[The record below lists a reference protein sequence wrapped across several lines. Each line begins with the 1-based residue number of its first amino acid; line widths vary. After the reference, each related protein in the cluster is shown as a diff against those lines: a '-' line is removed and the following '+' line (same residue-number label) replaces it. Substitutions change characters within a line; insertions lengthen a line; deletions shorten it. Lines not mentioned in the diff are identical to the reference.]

1 MQLNNTHYVFF
12 LGEIKSQSQ
21 IEAMSGVYQVTEIE
35 GKGLLCI
42 ATMEIEKG
50 SLILNENPQ
59 MSAETEE
66 MWSAKWI
73 ESLLKSFNKMS
84 KADQLEYMTNKNN
97 CSWILD
103 MNSNLKSRIGKMEK
117 DSEKAKEICC
127 IYVSYRMND
136 GFRIKTSGF
145 KHSCQPNAVK
155 VQKSIGL
162 FEVRAISNIKT
173 GQEINLNLSIDPF
186 YGFKNKIDRQEIL
199 LNAPPFVICY
209 CDLCES
215 DVDIDANAF
224 KALILEAEELANSRR
239 SLENVREQ
247 VKCYKKMYNVGK
259 TQKIQYYFLYYNVLK
274 LAFNT
279 AKFGWLM
286 FQAAD
291 LKMEAKSLIITMK
304 NFGKFLGDD
313 ATLKSKETIF

>member
-1 MQLNNTHYVFF
+1 
-12 LGEIKSQSQ
+12 
-21 IEAMSGVYQVTEIE
+21 MSSTFKVTEIE
-35 GKGLLCI
+35 GKGLVCI
-42 ATMEIEKG
+42 AMTDISKG

-59 MSAETEE
+59 MSAEQRWGE
-66 MWSAKWI
+66 MGSEKWI
-73 ESLLKSFNKMS
+73 KSLLKSFNEMS
-84 KADQLEYMTNKNN
+84 KANQLEYMTLKNK
-97 CSWILD
+97 CSWLID
-103 MNSNLKSRIGKMEK
+103 RNSALKSRISQMEK
-117 DSEKAKEICC
+117 DSEKADEIFQICC
-127 IYVSYRMND
+127 IYESYRMSD
-136 GFRIKTSGF
+136 GFRIKTSSF

-155 VQKSIGL
+155 VQKSISL

-186 YGFKNKIDRQEIL
+186 YGFKSKIDRQEIL
-199 LNAPPFVICY
+199 LNAPPFVLCS

-215 DVDIDANAF
+215 DIDIDANAF

-259 TQKIQYYFLYYNVLK
+259 TLKIQHYFLYYKVLK

-279 AKFGWLM
+279 AKFGCLM

-291 LKMEAKSLIITMK
+291 LKMEAESLMITMK
-304 NFGKFLGDD
+304 KFGKILGDD
-313 ATLKSKETIF
+313 ATLKSEETIFNGHIAFKICNK

>member
-1 MQLNNTHYVFF
+1 M
-12 LGEIKSQSQ
+12 
-21 IEAMSGVYQVTEIE
+21 MSSTFKVTEIE
-35 GKGLLCI
+35 GKGLVCI
-42 ATMEIEKG
+42 AMTDISKG

-59 MSAETEE
+59 MSAEAEK
-66 MWSAKWI
+66 MGSAKWI
-73 ESLLKSFNKMS
+73 ESLLKSFNEMS
-84 KADQLEYMTNKNN
+84 KANQLEYMTLKSK
-97 CSWILD
+97 CSWLID
-103 MNSNLKSRIGKMEK
+103 RNSALKSRIGQMEK
-117 DSEKAKEICC
+117 DSEKADEIFQICC
-127 IYVSYRMND
+127 IYESYRMSD
-136 GFRIKTSGF
+136 GFRIKTSSF

-155 VQKSIGL
+155 VQKSISL

-173 GQEINLNLSIDPF
+173 GQEINFNLSIDPF

-199 LNAPPFVICY
+199 LNAPPFVLCS

-259 TQKIQYYFLYYNVLK
+259 TLKIQHYFLYYKVLK
-274 LAFNT
+274 LTFDT
-279 AKFGWLM
+279 AKFGWLT

-291 LKMEAKSLIITMK
+291 LKMEAESLMITMK
-304 NFGKFLGDD
+304 KFGKILGDD
-313 ATLKSKETIF
+313 ATLKSEETFFDRFKIGNK

>member
-1 MQLNNTHYVFF
+1 M
-12 LGEIKSQSQ
+12 
-21 IEAMSGVYQVTEIE
+21 MSSTFKVTEIE
-35 GKGLLCI
+35 GKGLVCI
-42 ATMEIEKG
+42 AMTDISKG

-59 MSAETEE
+59 MSAGAEKTGSE
-66 MWSAKWI
+66 KWI
-73 ESLLKSFNKMS
+73 KSLMKSFNEMS
-84 KADQLEYMTNKNN
+84 KANQLEYMMLKNK
-97 CSWILD
+97 CSWLID
-103 MNSNLKSRIGKMEK
+103 RNFALKSRIGQMEK
-117 DSEKAKEICC
+117 DSEKADEIFQICC
-127 IYVSYRMND
+127 IYESYRMSD
-136 GFRIKTSGF
+136 GFRIKTSSF

-155 VQKSIGL
+155 VQKSISL

-173 GQEINLNLSIDPF
+173 GQEINFNLSIDPF

-199 LNAPPFVICY
+199 LNAPPFVLCS

-224 KALILEAEELANSRR
+224 TALILEAEELANSRR

-259 TQKIQYYFLYYNVLK
+259 TLKIQHYFLYYKVLK

-279 AKFGWLM
+279 AKFGCLM

-291 LKMEAKSLIITMK
+291 LKMEAESLMITMK
-304 NFGKFLGDD
+304 KFGKFLGDD
-313 ATLKSKETIF
+313 ATLKSEETFFDRFKIGNK

>member
-1 MQLNNTHYVFF
+1 MTTD
-12 LGEIKSQSQ
+12 IKR
-21 IEAMSGVYQVTEIE
+21 
-35 GKGLLCI
+35 
-42 ATMEIEKG
+42 G

-59 MSAETEE
+59 MSAEAEKMGSE
-66 MWSAKWI
+66 KWI
-73 ESLLKSFNKMS
+73 RSLMKSFNEMS
-84 KADQLEYMTNKNN
+84 KADQLEYMTLKNK
-97 CSWILD
+97 CSWLID
-103 MNSNLKSRIGKMEK
+103 RNSALKSRISQMEK
-117 DSEKAKEICC
+117 DSEKADEIFQICC
-127 IYVSYRMND
+127 IYESYRMGD
-136 GFRIKTSGF
+136 GFRIKTSSF

-155 VQKSIGL
+155 VQKSINL
-162 FEVRAISNIKT
+162 FEVRAISNIKI

-199 LNAPPFVICY
+199 LNAPPFVICS

-224 KALILEAEELANSRR
+224 KALILEAEELANSHR

-247 VKCYKKMYNVGK
+247 IKCYKKMYNVGK
-259 TQKIQYYFLYYNVLK
+259 TLKIQHYFLYYKVLK
-274 LAFNT
+274 LTFET

-291 LKMEAKSLIITMK
+291 LKMEAESLIKTMK

-313 ATLKSKETIF
+313 ATLKSEETFFDKFKIGNK

>member
-1 MQLNNTHYVFF
+1 
-12 LGEIKSQSQ
+12 
-21 IEAMSGVYQVTEIE
+21 MSSTFKVTEIE
-35 GKGLLCI
+35 GKGLVCI
-42 ATMEIEKG
+42 AMTDISKG

-59 MSAETEE
+59 MSAEAEK
-66 MWSAKWI
+66 MGSAKWI
-73 ESLLKSFNKMS
+73 ESLLKSFNEMS
-84 KADQLEYMTNKNN
+84 KANQLEYMTLKNK
-97 CSWILD
+97 CSRLID
-103 MNSNLKSRIGKMEK
+103 RNSALKSRISQMEK
-117 DSEKAKEICC
+117 DSEKADEIFQICC
-127 IYVSYRMND
+127 IYESYRMSD
-136 GFRIKTSGF
+136 GFRIKTSSF

-155 VQKSIGL
+155 VQKSISL

-199 LNAPPFVICY
+199 LNAPPFVLCS

-259 TQKIQYYFLYYNVLK
+259 TLKIQHYFLYYKVLK

-279 AKFGWLM
+279 AKFGCLM

-291 LKMEAKSLIITMK
+291 LKMEAESLMITMK
-304 NFGKFLGDD
+304 KFGKNLGDD
-313 ATLKSKETIF
+313 ATLKSEETIFNGHIAFKFCNK

>member
-1 MQLNNTHYVFF
+1 
-12 LGEIKSQSQ
+12 
-21 IEAMSGVYQVTEIE
+21 MSSTFKVTEIE
-35 GKGLLCI
+35 GKGLVCI
-42 ATMEIEKG
+42 AMTDISKG

-59 MSAETEE
+59 MSAEQRWGE
-66 MWSAKWI
+66 MGSEKWI
-73 ESLLKSFNKMS
+73 KSLLKSFNEMS
-84 KADQLEYMTNKNN
+84 KANQLEYMTLKNK
-97 CSWILD
+97 CSWLID
-103 MNSNLKSRIGKMEK
+103 RNSALKSRISQMEK
-117 DSEKAKEICC
+117 DSEKADEIFQICC
-127 IYVSYRMND
+127 IYESYSMSD
-136 GFRIKTSGF
+136 GFRIKTSSF

-155 VQKSIGL
+155 VQKSISL

-186 YGFKNKIDRQEIL
+186 YGFKSKIDRQEIL
-199 LNAPPFVICY
+199 LNAPPFVLCS

-215 DVDIDANAF
+215 DIDIDANAF

-259 TQKIQYYFLYYNVLK
+259 TLKIQHYFLYYKVLK

-279 AKFGWLM
+279 AKFGCLM

-291 LKMEAKSLIITMK
+291 LKMEAESLMITMK
-304 NFGKFLGDD
+304 KFGKILGDD
-313 ATLKSKETIF
+313 ATLKSEETIFNGHIAFKICNK

>member
-1 MQLNNTHYVFF
+1 
-12 LGEIKSQSQ
+12 
-21 IEAMSGVYQVTEIE
+21 MSSTFKVTEIE
-35 GKGLLCI
+35 GKGLVCI
-42 ATMEIEKG
+42 AMTDISKG

-59 MSAETEE
+59 MSAEQKWGE
-66 MWSAKWI
+66 MGSEKWI
-73 ESLLKSFNKMS
+73 KSLLKSFNEMS
-84 KADQLEYMTNKNN
+84 KANQLEYMTLKNK
-97 CSWILD
+97 CSWLID
-103 MNSNLKSRIGKMEK
+103 RNSALKSRISQMEK
-117 DSEKAKEICC
+117 DSEKADEIFQICC
-127 IYVSYRMND
+127 IYESYRMSD
-136 GFRIKTSGF
+136 GFRIKTSSF

-155 VQKSIGL
+155 VQKSISL

-186 YGFKNKIDRQEIL
+186 YGFKSKIDRQEIL
-199 LNAPPFVICY
+199 LNAPPFVLCS

-215 DVDIDANAF
+215 DIDIDANAF

-259 TQKIQYYFLYYNVLK
+259 TLKIQHYFLYYKVLK

-279 AKFGWLM
+279 AKFGCLM

-291 LKMEAKSLIITMK
+291 LKMEAESLMITMK
-304 NFGKFLGDD
+304 KFGKFLGDD
-313 ATLKSKETIF
+313 ATLKSEETIFNEHIAFKICNK

>member
-1 MQLNNTHYVFF
+1 
-12 LGEIKSQSQ
+12 
-21 IEAMSGVYQVTEIE
+21 MSSTFKVTEIE
-35 GKGLLCI
+35 GKGLVCI
-42 ATMEIEKG
+42 AMTDISKG

-59 MSAETEE
+59 MSAEQKWGE
-66 MWSAKWI
+66 MGSEKWI
-73 ESLLKSFNKMS
+73 KSLLKSFNEMS
-84 KADQLEYMTNKNN
+84 KANQLEYMTLKNK
-97 CSWILD
+97 CSWLID
-103 MNSNLKSRIGKMEK
+103 RNSALKSRISQMEK
-117 DSEKAKEICC
+117 DSEKADEIFQICC
-127 IYVSYRMND
+127 IYESYSMSD
-136 GFRIKTSGF
+136 GFRIKTSSF

-155 VQKSIGL
+155 VQKSISL

-186 YGFKNKIDRQEIL
+186 YGFKSKIDRQEIL
-199 LNAPPFVICY
+199 LNAPPFVLCS

-215 DVDIDANAF
+215 DIDIDANAF

-259 TQKIQYYFLYYNVLK
+259 TLKIQHYFLYYKVLK

-279 AKFGWLM
+279 AKFGCLM

-291 LKMEAKSLIITMK
+291 LKMEAESLMITLK
-304 NFGKFLGDD
+304 KFGKFLGDD
-313 ATLKSKETIF
+313 ATLKSEETIFNGHIAFKICNK

>member
-1 MQLNNTHYVFF
+1 
-12 LGEIKSQSQ
+12 
-21 IEAMSGVYQVTEIE
+21 MSSTFKVTEIE
-35 GKGLLCI
+35 GKGLVCI
-42 ATMEIEKG
+42 AMTDISKG

-59 MSAETEE
+59 MSAEQRWGE
-66 MWSAKWI
+66 MGSEKWI
-73 ESLLKSFNKMS
+73 KSLLKSFNEMS
-84 KADQLEYMTNKNN
+84 KANQLEYMTLKNK
-97 CSWILD
+97 CSWLID
-103 MNSNLKSRIGKMEK
+103 RNSALKSRISQMEK
-117 DSEKAKEICC
+117 DSEKADEIFQICC
-127 IYVSYRMND
+127 IYESYSMSD
-136 GFRIKTSGF
+136 GFRIKTSSF

-155 VQKSIGL
+155 VQKSISV

-186 YGFKNKIDRQEIL
+186 YGFKSKIDRQEIL
-199 LNAPPFVICY
+199 LNAPPFVLCS

-215 DVDIDANAF
+215 DIDIDANAF

-259 TQKIQYYFLYYNVLK
+259 TLKIQHYFLYYKVLK

-279 AKFGWLM
+279 AKFGCLM

-291 LKMEAKSLIITMK
+291 LKMEAESLMITMK
-304 NFGKFLGDD
+304 KFGKILGDD
-313 ATLKSKETIF
+313 ATLKSEETIFNGHIAFKICNK

>member
-1 MQLNNTHYVFF
+1 
-12 LGEIKSQSQ
+12 
-21 IEAMSGVYQVTEIE
+21 MSSLYKVTKIE
-35 GKGLLCI
+35 GKGLVCI
-42 ATMEIEKG
+42 AMTDISKG

-59 MSAETEE
+59 MSAEQRWGE
-66 MWSAKWI
+66 MGSEKWI
-73 ESLLKSFNKMS
+73 KSLLKSFNEMS
-84 KADQLEYMTNKNN
+84 KANQLEYMTLKNK
-97 CSWILD
+97 CSWLID
-103 MNSNLKSRIGKMEK
+103 RNSALKSRISQMEK
-117 DSEKAKEICC
+117 DSEKADEIFQICC
-127 IYVSYRMND
+127 IYESYSMSD
-136 GFRIKTSGF
+136 GFRIKTSSF

-155 VQKSIGL
+155 VQKSISL

-186 YGFKNKIDRQEIL
+186 YGFKSKIDRQEIL
-199 LNAPPFVICY
+199 LNAPPFVLCS

-215 DVDIDANAF
+215 DIDIDANAF

-259 TQKIQYYFLYYNVLK
+259 TLKIQHYFLYYKVLK

-279 AKFGWLM
+279 AKFGCLM

-291 LKMEAKSLIITMK
+291 LKMEAESLMITMK
-304 NFGKFLGDD
+304 KFGKILGDD
-313 ATLKSKETIF
+313 ATLKSEETIFNGHIAFKICNK